1 MLLPSKDRGTVF
13 IFDKLETG
21 VDQARVIKSF
31 AGSMAKSYSP
41 EQAIGRVKRLV
52 FIDGIL
58 ISSLPYIVVAS
69 QVDYTQLTLDQP
81 VCKYPGLQ
89 IPSPWKFPPAGLSSK
104 RGATSMPPLPLAS
117 LPQDHM
123 FTARP
128 HGRSAGHS
136 VVASIAASVP
146 GDSVAGDSVAGSGR
160 KFRTNN
166 TPVATNRP
174 PTA

>member
-69 QVDYTQLTLDQP
+69 QVYYTQLTLDQP

-89 IPSPWKFPPAGLSSK
+89 IPWSANTQSLEISPGGIVFETRRNLDATSPAGF
-104 RGATSMPPLPLAS
+104 
-117 LPQDHM
+117 

-128 HGRSAGHS
+128 HVYRKTTWPLGWSFGGRFDCCFSTG
-136 VVASIAASVP
+136 
-146 GDSVAGDSVAGSGR
+146 
-160 KFRTNN
+160 
-166 TPVATNRP
+166 
-174 PTA
+174 